1 MAASAMRSSLSL
13 RRFGTEARTS
23 LIARCNYAVARSRDR
38 VPSQNSS
45 PGSQEVNQLT
55 SALSQSVITKLLPVE
70 HMVHYTHS
78 VFSEC
83 VSPPYIITRVAPHC
97 VNTLRI
103 LHAAYDYP

>member
-1 MAASAMRSSLSL
+1 MAASAMRSSLNL

-83 VSPPYIITRVAPHC
+83 VVESQALCTE
-97 VNTLRI
+97 
-103 LHAAYDYP
+103 AAMC